1 MKQRTGP
8 LYRDPTPRWTR
19 TGKNVLMLRRYGR
32 QTLGIVVPNGDAYGT
47 YSWLSRSHDQGNRPA
62 RYATSDE
69 AQAALLR
76 VLGLTA

>member
-8 LYRDPTPRWTR
+8 LYRDPTPRWQSTSK
-19 TGKNVLMLRRYGR
+19 GVLILRRFGR
-32 QTLGIVVPNGDAYGT
+32 QTLGIIVPNADGSFT
-47 YSWLSRSHDQGNRPA
+47 WLSRAHDQGDRPA

-76 VLGLTA
+76 VLRLAA